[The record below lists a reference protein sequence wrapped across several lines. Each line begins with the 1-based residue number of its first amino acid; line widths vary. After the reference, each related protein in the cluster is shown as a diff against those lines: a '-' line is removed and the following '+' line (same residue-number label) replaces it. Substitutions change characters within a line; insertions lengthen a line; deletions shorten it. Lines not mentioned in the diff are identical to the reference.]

1 MPSVSRS
8 QQRLFAL
15 VRQVQQGKLTS
26 PSGKL
31 SQIAKSI
38 SPDDAKHFAETK
50 HDKLPEKASLDKTV
64 EKAPYLEKQMTMDGV
79 KKQAFDIRPRPAIG
93 VANTPNPALISFLL
107 NYDQTYDPN
116 VGLSLQ
122 QSKALKKLLGWRWY
136 HTNPDELDALEALM
150 EQEDALD
157 RANGQA
163 QQPQVADRLTP
174 RRDPESLAQEL
185 DRTRSAVDSRVA
197 GAHEK
202 ILNTSSK
209 PLAKQAVTR
218 RSWDDA
224 RFESVVGALSKV
236 KVPKVK
242 KPQKEEQTVDMNKS
256 AYSTEAWDQ
265 LLKSLRTGGSPAALA
280 GGLGVLGT
288 GALGMGS
295 ALAGTG
301 ALAGAAYGAGQAP
314 DKQKVRGAVQGVLPG
329 AGAGFGLG
337 AGTVGGTGLG
347 GMLGMLLANK
357 LKDNPTLALAAMLGS
372 TIGGAGLGGYAGL
385 KAGKGLGKAITKPI
399 LGAPV
404 DRANPAP
411 EMKQAGCG
419 GKKKKKSK
427 KGK

>member
-1 MPSVSRS
+1 M
-8 QQRLFAL
+8 A
-15 VRQVQQGKLTS
+15 
-26 PSGKL
+26 
-31 SQIAKSI
+31 QIAKSI
-38 SPDDAKHFAETK
+38 SPDDARHFAETK

-64 EKAPYLEKQMTMDGV
+64 EKAPNLEKQMTMDGQ
-79 KKQAFDIRPRPAIG
+79 KQAI
-93 VANTPNPALISFLL
+93 
-107 NYDQTYDPN
+107 
-116 VGLSLQ
+116 
-122 QSKALKKLLGWRWY
+122 
-136 HTNPDELDALEALM
+136 
-150 EQEDALD
+150 
-157 RANGQA
+157 
-163 QQPQVADRLTP
+163 
-174 RRDPESLAQEL
+174 
-185 DRTRSAVDSRVA
+185 
-197 GAHEK
+197 
-202 ILNTSSK
+202 
-209 PLAKQAVTR
+209 TR

-242 KPQKEEQTVDMNKS
+242 KPEKEEQTVDMSKS

-347 GMLGMLLANK
+347 AMLGMLLANK
-357 LKDNPTLALAAMLGS
+357 LKDNPTLALAAGLGS

-399 LGAPV
+399 MGAPV
-404 DRANPAP
+404 DRANPEP

-419 GKKKKKSK
+419 GKKKKKMK